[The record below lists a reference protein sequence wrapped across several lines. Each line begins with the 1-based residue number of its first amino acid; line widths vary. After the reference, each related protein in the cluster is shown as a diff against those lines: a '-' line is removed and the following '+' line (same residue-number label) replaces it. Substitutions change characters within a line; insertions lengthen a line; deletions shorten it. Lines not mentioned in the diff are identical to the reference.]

1 METEEAKV
9 NEDVKAVD
17 ESEPDNIWDKVL
29 DTETKPFRL
38 DVAEAFAKAVIGET
52 DANNVTN
59 V

>member
-29 DTETKPFRL
+29 NTETKPFRL
-38 DVAEAFAKAVIGET
+38 DVAAAFAKAVIGET
-52 DANNVTN
+52 ML
-59 V
+59 